1 MIGVQLYNEKE
12 KSTYSHAYSHTL
24 KDYLNKIILTN
35 ENEALDYLHGDE
47 INIDPANKG
56 EVLVFYKKLSLGW
69 GKANQGKLKNYLPK
83 GIRLQS
89 R

>member
-24 KDYLNKIILTN
+24 NDYPNKIILTN

-69 GKANQGKLKNYLPK
+69 GKASQGKLKNYLPK